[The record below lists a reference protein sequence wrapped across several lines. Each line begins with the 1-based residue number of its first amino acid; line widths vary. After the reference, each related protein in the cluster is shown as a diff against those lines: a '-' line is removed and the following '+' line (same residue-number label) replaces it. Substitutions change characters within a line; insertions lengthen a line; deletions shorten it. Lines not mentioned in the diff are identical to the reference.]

1 MQPSALTERAR
12 GLMVGIAAGNLLGV
26 VQEDW
31 SRTGDRR
38 GVPGRRPGDRRGVP
52 GRRPGDRRG
61 VPGRR
66 PGDRR
71 GVPGRRPGDRRPGR
85 RPGDRR
91 GVHHRTASGRS
102 PRRTRSGVDR
112 DDRGCR
118 RLPRRRRPGPG
129 DHHRRGS
136 RAGPARSGRS
146 GAPVLGLG
154 GDERSRNRRPDR
166 PRSGALRWRRPAVP
180 GRERAAWQRPRTGR
194 HADHGSVRNG
204 VERIACRERG
214 SDAVR
219 SDRGSLARRSGGAG
233 AQQSARYRRIGT
245 NAAAGR
251 ARY

>member
-71 GVPGRRPGDRRPGR
+71 GVPGRRRPG
-85 RPGDRR
+85 
-91 GVHHRTASGRS
+91 
-102 PRRTRSGVDR
+102 
-112 DDRGCR
+112 DRGCR